1 MVYRWTYSGI
11 FQVSG
16 HSIDQPVEPR
26 QVRAVGGPG
35 FPGLAL
41 REHAWVADDSHHLI
55 AAAESSQQNLQLPTL
70 QQTATYAHKLKTHSS
85 RVK

>member
-41 REHAWVADDSHHLI
+41 REHA
-55 AAAESSQQNLQLPTL
+55 
-70 QQTATYAHKLKTHSS
+70 
-85 RVK
+85 